1 MKLSKRLNNFPE
13 YIFSR
18 LAKKVVE
25 VEKKTGKKVLNF
37 GMGSPDFP
45 PSSHY
50 IRKLKELIDE
60 SGSYLYSSFGATLEF
75 SNVLRQWYKGRFNVE
90 IKENELYPLLGAK
103 DGVSHLPLAL
113 LDEGDEVLIPDPG
126 YPAFSGS
133 VLMVGAVPI
142 YYNLTEKNDFKIDI
156 KELERKVTK
165 RTRYIWVNFPSNPT
179 GQVATL
185 AELKKIVEF
194 CLKHKIWLIYD
205 NCYSEITFDKFIAPS
220 ILQIKG
226 VKEVAVE
233 LNSFSKMSSLAGYRM
248 GWIVGNAQIIAGLA
262 KVKSQLDSGLSK
274 PLQRLGAYI
283 LSNPDQVWHK
293 KMIASYQKRR
303 DIICMNLE
311 KIGLKPVKSLGS
323 LYLWIKIPDNYVD
336 SEAFSNDLLEK
347 KQILLTP
354 GTAFG
359 ENGKRYVRVSIC
371 INIDNIN
378 LYF

>member
-165 RTRYIWVNFPSNPT
+165 R
-179 GQVATL
+179 
-185 AELKKIVEF
+185 
-194 CLKHKIWLIYD
+194 
-205 NCYSEITFDKFIAPS
+205 
-220 ILQIKG
+220 
-226 VKEVAVE
+226 
-233 LNSFSKMSSLAGYRM
+233 
-248 GWIVGNAQIIAGLA
+248 
-262 KVKSQLDSGLSK
+262 
-274 PLQRLGAYI
+274 
-283 LSNPDQVWHK
+283 
-293 KMIASYQKRR
+293 
-303 DIICMNLE
+303 
-311 KIGLKPVKSLGS
+311 
-323 LYLWIKIPDNYVD
+323 
-336 SEAFSNDLLEK
+336 
-347 KQILLTP
+347 
-354 GTAFG
+354 
-359 ENGKRYVRVSIC
+359 
-371 INIDNIN
+371 
-378 LYF
+378 